1 MNDSLNVELVT
12 RISLL
17 GLGYLVV
24 ITIALH
30 KLRPD
35 YNPLS
40 RYISEYA
47 VGEYGMLA
55 ASSFVVFGLTILG
68 IYWCLQ
74 LVLTIGVNTSIGLT
88 LMAIWGVSKVII
100 GFFKVDLKGE
110 QMSLHGTVHSIASG
124 IGVAASVIGAIILSQ
139 SIAYVAQIIAVIAL
153 VLAVLLYI
161 GFISDLALKYNHKVP
176 EILFSFHKMTGFM
189 ERLLLGISVVWLII
203 VVNWIAKSL

>member
-17 GLGYLVV
+17 GLGYFVV

-47 VGEYGMLA
+47 VGEYGVLA

-68 IYWCLQ
+68 IYWRL
-74 LVLTIGVNTSIGLT
+74 LTILTIGVNTSIGLT

-110 QMSLHGTVHSIASG
+110 KMSLHGTVHSIASA

-139 SIAYVAQIIAVIAL
+139 SIAYVAQIIAVIASI
-153 VLAVLLYI
+153 LAVLLYI
-161 GFISDLALKYNHKVP
+161 GFLSDLALKYNYKVP
-176 EILFSFHKMTGFM
+176 DILFLFHNMTGFM

-203 VVNWIAKSL
+203 VVNWIGKSL